1 MNPLPSQRHELNS
14 GADAV
19 LEPASLP
26 ARASPWSRTARRLQR
41 DPAAMAGLAV
51 VTAFACIALGVW
63 AGWWATDWAE
73 TGDARWAPPSAAH
86 WLGTTLLGQD
96 ILARALASTAT
107 AFEVGLTVSLG
118 ATLLGALLGS
128 FGGYFAHTPV
138 DGLVLWIKGVLD
150 AIPFYLFVAALAFAL
165 DGHPLAM
172 HAAMIATFWTT
183 TARLVRGEMIR
194 LKNLEFVEAA
204 RGIGLSAPTIVYRH
218 LLPNTAHIL
227 LVQASI
233 VFIAAIKTEVIL
245 SFLGLGIQDG
255 ISWGLMI
262 AEATNEVVSGRYMN
276 FVTASGFMFALV
288 MGFNLFVDG
297 LQDALDPRGANR

>member
-1 MNPLPSQRHELNS
+1 MNPLPSQRHELNP
-14 GADAV
+14 GADAM
-19 LEPASLP
+19 LEPPSLP
-26 ARASPWSRTARRLQR
+26 SRASPWSRTARRLKR
-41 DPAAMAGLAV
+41 DPAAMGGLAV

-63 AGWWATDWAE
+63 AGWWATGWAD
-73 TGDARWAPPSAAH
+73 TGDARWAPPSTAH

-118 ATLLGALLGS
+118 ATLLGAVLGS
-128 FGGYFAHTPV
+128 IGGYFAHTPV
-138 DGLVLWIKGVLD
+138 DSVVLWIKGVLD

-204 RGIGLSAPTIVYRH
+204 RGIGLSAPIIVCRH

-297 LQDALDPRGANR
+297 LQDALDPQGANR